1 MTWLLITILAYFF
14 LAISV
19 LGDKFLLGGGIP
31 NPKIYSFY
39 VGFLGIFVLVFI
51 PFGFFLPNPGEIAL
65 ALLAGVIFI
74 AGLFLYYSAIKE
86 FEASR
91 IAPAVGGLVPIFSF
105 IFVSFLLKG
114 KAVLSTEEIFAFL
127 LLILGSVLIISG
139 KSVNILGKSF
149 FLSLFISFYFAL
161 YFVLAKFVY
170 TSLGFINGFI
180 WIRIGGF
187 LAAFFF
193 LISKEVRS
201 NIFSWRQMTG
211 LKTTGIFVGN
221 QIIGSMGAVLQ
232 NWAIALVKL
241 SGVAL
246 VNALQGIMYV
256 FLFIFTL
263 ILSKKFP
270 QILKEEI
277 SRKVLFQ
284 KIIAILLI
292 GGGLVLLTI

>member
-1 MTWLLITILAYFF
+1 MSWLIVTISAYLF

-31 NPKIYSFY
+31 NPKVYSFY
-39 VGFLGIFVLVFI
+39 VGVLSIFVLVFI
-51 PFGFFLPNPGEIAL
+51 PFGFFLPNFDQIAL
-65 ALLAGVIFI
+65 ALLTGVIFI

-91 IAPAVGGLVPIFSF
+91 IAPAVGGLVPILSF
-105 IFVSFLLKG
+105 IFVSFLSKG
-114 KAVLSTEEIFAFL
+114 KVILSTEEIFAFL
-127 LLILGSVLIISG
+127 LLVLGSILIISG
-139 KSVNILGKSF
+139 KSVNIFGKSF
-149 FLSLFISFYFAL
+149 FLSLFVSFYFAL

-180 WIRIGGF
+180 WIRIGSF
-187 LAAFFF
+187 LVAFFF

-201 NIFSWRQMTG
+201 DIFGWRKMTG

-246 VNALQGIMYV
+246 VNALQGVMYV

-270 QILKEEI
+270 KILKEEI
-277 SRKVLFQ
+277 SRRVLFQ

-292 GGGLVLLTI
+292 GGGLALLTI